1 MNYGIVV
8 TGESTCAETTLAEMI
23 NSIKQAFPV
32 SGETPELA
40 FGVWRWTFSLAREK
54 D

>member
-8 TGESTCAETTLAEMI
+8 TCESTCAETTLAEMMD
-23 NSIKQAFPV
+23 SIKTALPDSSQH
-32 SGETPELA
+32 PELA
-40 FGVWRWTFSLAREK
+40 VGIWRWTFSLAREK